1 MFHTLQ
7 GVTLTK
13 GDPLQIWQRLR
24 PPTLPHQKVFALALS
39 ATPLAAAGAV
49 EEALE
54 VAISAS
60 SLEVTFEEVEIA
72 AVDEVRQAGPA
83 AAARTAPRQQ
93 QQQEWS
99 IRSSQ
104 SLRHTRFRPL
114 GRRPEE
120 EVRRGLLVRTPLP
133 ERRGE

>member
-83 AAARTAPRQQ
+83 TAGTAPRQQ
-93 QQQEWS
+93 QQQES
-99 IRSSQ
+99 GIRSSQ

>member
-1 MFHTLQ
+1 MF
-7 GVTLTK
+7 
-13 GDPLQIWQRLR
+13 PLQIWQNLR
-24 PPTLPHQKVFALALS
+24 APTLPHQEVFALALS
-39 ATPLAAAGAV
+39 ATPLPAGAV

-83 AAARTAPRQQ
+83 AAAGRAPW
-93 QQQEWS
+93 QQES
-99 IRSSQ
+99 GIRSSQ

>member
-1 MFHTLQ
+1 MFQ
-7 GVTLTK
+7 
-13 GDPLQIWQRLR
+13 LQIWQRLR
-24 PPTLPHQKVFALALS
+24 PPTLPHQEVFALALS
-39 ATPLAAAGAV
+39 ATPLAAAAAV

-54 VAISAS
+54 VAVSAS
-60 SLEVTFEEVEIA
+60 SLEVTLEEVEIA
-72 AVDEVRQAGPA
+72 AVDEVRQAGPT
-83 AAARTAPRQQ
+83 AAARRTPRQR
-93 QQQEWS
+93 QQES
-99 IRSSQ
+99 GISSSQ

>member
-1 MFHTLQ
+1 MIFFYVLQMFQ
-7 GVTLTK
+7 
-13 GDPLQIWQRLR
+13 LQIWQRLR
-24 PPTLPHQKVFALALS
+24 PPTLPHQEVFALSLS
-39 ATPLAAAGAV
+39 ATPLAAGAV

-54 VAISAS
+54 VAVSAS
-60 SLEVTFEEVEIA
+60 SVEITLEEVEIA

-83 AAARTAPRQQ
+83 AAARRAPRK
-93 QQQEWS
+93 QQQECSS
-99 IRSSQ
+99 ISSSQ